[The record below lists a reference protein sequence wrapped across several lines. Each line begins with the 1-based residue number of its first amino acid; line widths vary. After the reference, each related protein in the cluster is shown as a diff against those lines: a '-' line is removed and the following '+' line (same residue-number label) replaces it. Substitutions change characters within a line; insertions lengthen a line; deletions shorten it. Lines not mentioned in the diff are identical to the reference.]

1 MCSASSATISSE
13 SWDKPRP
20 VGRSAAAI
28 PGRCNRPLGTACRRQ
43 REPKGLGC
51 MTGATSNSPMSRLRK
66 VHERTA
72 YTAYSIR
79 EIYRAENSPLTL
91 MASERIDGMVRALL
105 QDYAGQGGVD

>member
-1 MCSASSATISSE
+1 
-13 SWDKPRP
+13 
-20 VGRSAAAI
+20 
-28 PGRCNRPLGTACRRQ
+28 
-43 REPKGLGC
+43 
-51 MTGATSNSPMSRLRK
+51 MSRLRK

-105 QDYAGQGGVD
+105 QDYAGQGASISLLPSTSAAVEPVERGRVQKERSHHPRLSPSRRRAP